1 MAEARAWMAAV
12 AAMALAAC
20 NSLSDSIGLNPRA
33 PDEFTVV
40 AQAPLTMPPNFALRP
55 PVPGAPRPQTLDV
68 QQQAQATLLGAA
80 PAGGGARTPGEE
92 ALLANA
98 GADQAEPGIRALVD
112 LENAQLLALNQG
124 FLQQLLAFQRPSTV
138 INPVEEA
145 ERLRA
150 EGAVGLPPNI
160 GQAPSARRR

>member
-1 MAEARAWMAAV
+1 MAEAR
-12 AAMALAAC
+12 
-20 NSLSDSIGLNPRA
+20 
-33 PDEFTVV
+33 
-40 AQAPLTMPPNFALRP
+40 
-55 PVPGAPRPQTLDV
+55 
-68 QQQAQATLLGAA
+68 
-80 PAGGGARTPGEE
+80 E

-150 EGAVGLPPNI
+150 
-160 GQAPSARRR
+160 APWRQWRWRRAIPCPIASA